1 MLYVKTKLK
10 IIVLNALVLGV
21 FLGCGGDVTE
31 AASRDT
37 PVVRAVAR
45 ARSAVVNIR
54 TEQIVR
60 RGSSSFGFKDPFFD
74 QFFRELLPP
83 ANMTSQSLGSGV
95 IIDPEGHILTN
106 AHVIAKASRIYVALA
121 DGTEELQAR
130 LVGFDE
136 RLDLA
141 VLQIEASGRWPYL
154 PLGRSN
160 DLMLGETV
168 IAIGNPLGLGHSITT
183 GVISSAAR
191 RIEIEEGFGANF
203 IQSDALINPGNSG
216 GPLINI
222 NGELIG
228 INTAIARQAQG
239 IDFSIPIDTASR
251 VLDELLR
258 YGQIRPVYL
267 GVLPGNV
274 GDIFVART
282 GQRGVLVTDFLPFS
296 PAREAGMKIADIIQ
310 QVAGTEVASIAELN
324 AQLASFAPGNKIE
337 IKVLRGQ
344 QQLSLNV
351 PLAPLSDEY
360 LLAYTRRVFG
370 LVFAADR
377 EGLRVMSVEQ
387 RSAADRAAIEPGD
400 LVMEIARRKVPD
412 MNSLR
417 GVMAAL
423 WGREPLSFLV
433 VRNNRGYLL
442 QLPPD

>member
-1 MLYVKTKLK
+1 MIFIKRETR
-10 IIVLNALVLGV
+10 IILLSALFFLVL
-21 FLGCGGDVTE
+21 FGCGVSAGE
-31 AASRDT
+31 AASRET
-37 PVVRAVAR
+37 PVVRAVAH
-45 ARSAVVNIR
+45 ARKAVVNIR

-60 RGSSSFGFKDPFFD
+60 RGPGAFGFGDSFFD

-83 ANMTSQSLGSGV
+83 SNMTSQSLGSGV
-95 IIDPEGHILTN
+95 IIDAEGHILTN
-106 AHVIAKASRIYVALA
+106 AHVIAKASRIFVALA
-121 DGTEELQAR
+121 DGKNELQAR

-141 VLQIEASGRWPYL
+141 VLQIETKGRWPYL

-183 GVISSAAR
+183 GVISAASR
-191 RIEIEEGFGANF
+191 RIELEEGFGADF

-222 NGELIG
+222 HGELIG

-239 IDFSIPIDTASR
+239 IGFSIPIDTARR
-251 VLDELLR
+251 VLDELIR

-282 GQRGVLVTDFLPFS
+282 GQRGVLVTDFLDAS
-296 PAREAGMKIADIIQ
+296 PAREAGMEIADIIQ
-310 QVAGTEVASIAELN
+310 QVAGAEVASIAEFN
-324 AQLASFAPGNKIE
+324 AQLASFAPESTIE
-337 IKVLRGQ
+337 IKVLRAQ
-344 QQLSLNV
+344 QQLSFQV
-351 PLAPLSDEY
+351 KLAPLSDEY
-360 LLAYTRRVFG
+360 LLAYTRKIFG
-370 LVFAADR
+370 LRFTAER
-377 EGLRVMSVEQ
+377 EGLRVISVER

-400 LVMEIARRKVPD
+400 LVVEIARRKVPD

-417 GVMAAL
+417 GVMAAY

-433 VRNNRGYLL
+433 VRNGRGYLL

>member
-1 MLYVKTKLK
+1 MIFVKHEARMIFINILSLF
-10 IIVLNALVLGV
+10 VLLVCTAGT
-21 FLGCGGDVTE
+21 GA
-31 AASRDT
+31 AASRET
-37 PVVRAVAR
+37 PVVRAVAH
-45 ARSAVVNIR
+45 ARKAVVNIR

-60 RGSSSFGFKDPFFD
+60 RGSGSFGFGDSFFD

-83 ANMTSQSLGSGV
+83 SNMTSQSLGSGV
-95 IIDPEGHILTN
+95 IIDAEGHILTN

-121 DGTEELQAR
+121 DGKDELQAR

-141 VLQIEASGRWPYL
+141 VLQIESAGRWPF
-154 PLGRSN
+154 
-160 DLMLGETV
+160 LMLGETV

-183 GVISSAAR
+183 GVISSVSR
-191 RIEIEEGFGANF
+191 RIELEEGFGADF

-239 IDFSIPIDTASR
+239 IGFSIPIDTASR

-282 GQRGVLVTDFLPFS
+282 GQRGVLVTDFLDES
-296 PAREAGMKIADIIQ
+296 PARDAGMEVADIIQ
-310 QVAGTEVASIAELN
+310 QVAGAQVASIVELN
-324 AQLASFAPGNKIE
+324 AQLASFAPGSKVE

-344 QQLSLNV
+344 QQLSLKV
-351 PLAPLSDEY
+351 KLAPLSDEY

-370 LVFAADR
+370 LGFAAGR
-377 EGLRVMSVEQ
+377 EGLRVVTVER

-400 LVMEIARRKVPD
+400 LVVEIARRKVPD

-433 VRNNRGYLL
+433 VRNGRGYLL
-442 QLPPD
+442 QLPSD